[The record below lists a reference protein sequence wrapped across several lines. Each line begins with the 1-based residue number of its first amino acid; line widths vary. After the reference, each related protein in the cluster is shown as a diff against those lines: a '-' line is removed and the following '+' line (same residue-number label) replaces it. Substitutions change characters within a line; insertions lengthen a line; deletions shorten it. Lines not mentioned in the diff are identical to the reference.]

1 MRFYFIELGRLDDI
15 CDNPFLP
22 DPFVE
27 ESVRYEP
34 AFVVMLEMMMAF
46 LVMIMMMKMI
56 PMMLMLMSS
65 WLSWFL
71 PDAFVEEG
79 VRDVPDGDENY
90 DGGVKQLR
98 RR

>member
-1 MRFYFIELGRLDDI
+1 MWRHLDYDWKLAFAQLIPGTISAESAALSPVMIMRFYIIEFGRLDDI

-34 AFVVMLEMMMAF
+34 AFVVMLEMMIAF

-65 WLSWFL
+65 
-71 PDAFVEEG
+71 
-79 VRDVPDGDENY
+79 
-90 DGGVKQLR
+90 
-98 RR
+98 

>member
-1 MRFYFIELGRLDDI
+1 MMRFYFIEFGRLDDI

-27 ESVRYEP
+27 ESEP

-65 WLSWFL
+65 
-71 PDAFVEEG
+71 
-79 VRDVPDGDENY
+79 
-90 DGGVKQLR
+90 
-98 RR
+98 